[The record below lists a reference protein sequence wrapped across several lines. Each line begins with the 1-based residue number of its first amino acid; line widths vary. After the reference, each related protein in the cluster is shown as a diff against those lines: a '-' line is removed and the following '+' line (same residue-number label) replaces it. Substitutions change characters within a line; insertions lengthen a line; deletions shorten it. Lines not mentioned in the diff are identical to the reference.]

1 MKGEIP
7 STFFFRMKNFCN
19 NIIDR
24 DLTKFPAVIYLALI
38 FFISRI
44 PFINLGFSAFTSPTD
59 QDVLAVVNS
68 AYLLRY
74 EHIYTVSRFPG
85 YPFFEIFNSLLIGGG
100 WILTN
105 FATSVIS
112 FLSLILFGKI
122 LNQLEIKNRG
132 LLLLTFAFLPVIWIN
147 STITMDYMW
156 ALFFVL
162 ASCFLVFTGK
172 FHSAGLFMG
181 IAAGTRFTSIFMVIP
196 LIYWMLIKKVE
207 SKKIREFILIGFFSS
222 VVMFLP
228 VLYKY
233 HIEFFKGSGFLFTT
247 PVNKPLGSMVL
258 SILSSSANLITE
270 LTGLM
275 AFILIIILL
284 FYKNAFQS
292 SEQKHLIYFCWM
304 IVIIYCFIYFIFPY
318 KVAYL
323 IPIIPWTLIIFNEKL
338 KKKYMVMVCILL
350 LLNNIISFNIV
361 SDDPYG
367 IDIDSGSI
375 IKNYESRS
383 TFSINQS
390 REYLE
395 SLSITL
401 RHKLS

>member
-1 MKGEIP
+1 MF
-7 STFFFRMKNFCN
+7 SLKNFWN

-24 DLTKFPAVIYLALI
+24 DLTKFPAVIYLVLI

-44 PFINLGFSAFTSPTD
+44 PFINLGFSVFTSPTD

-105 FATSVIS
+105 FATSIIS

-122 LNQLEIKNRG
+122 LNLLEIKNRA
-132 LLLLTFAFLPVIWIN
+132 LLLLTFAFIPVIWIN

-156 ALFFVL
+156 ALLFVL
-162 ASCFLVFTGK
+162 ASCFLVFIGK
-172 FHSAGLFMG
+172 FHSAGLFIG
-181 IAAGTRFTSIFMVIP
+181 IATSTRFTSIFMVIP
-196 LIYWMLIKKVE
+196 LIYWMLIMKVE
-207 SKKIREFILIGFFSS
+207 SKKIREFVLIGFFSS
-222 VVMFLP
+222 VVMFFP
-228 VLYKY
+228 VLYNY
-233 HIEFFKGSGFLFTT
+233 HFEFFKGSGFLLTT
-247 PVNKPLGSMVL
+247 PVNKPLESVVL
-258 SILSSSANLITE
+258 SILLSSANLITE

-275 AFILIIILL
+275 ALILIIILL

-292 SEQKHLIYFCWM
+292 SKQKHLINFCWM
-304 IVIIYCFIYFIFPY
+304 ILIIYGIIYFIFPY

-323 IPIIPWTLIIFNEKL
+323 IPIIPWALIIFNEKL
-338 KKKYMVMVCILL
+338 KKKYMILVCILL
-350 LLNNIISFNIV
+350 LLHNIISINIV
-361 SDDPYG
+361 SDDPYE
-367 IDIDSGSI
+367 IKIDSGSI

-383 TFSINQS
+383 RFSIDLS

-401 RHKLS
+401 KPKLS

>member
-1 MKGEIP
+1 M
-7 STFFFRMKNFCN
+7 
-19 NIIDR
+19 
-24 DLTKFPAVIYLALI
+24 
-38 FFISRI
+38 
-44 PFINLGFSAFTSPTD
+44 
-59 QDVLAVVNS
+59 
-68 AYLLRY
+68 
-74 EHIYTVSRFPG
+74 
-85 YPFFEIFNSLLIGGG
+85 
-100 WILTN
+100 
-105 FATSVIS
+105 
-112 FLSLILFGKI
+112 
-122 LNQLEIKNRG
+122 
-132 LLLLTFAFLPVIWIN
+132 LTFAFIPVIWIN

-156 ALFFVL
+156 ALLFVL
-162 ASCFLVFTGK
+162 ASCFLIFNGR
-172 FHSAGLFMG
+172 FHSAGLFIG
-181 IAAGTRFTSIFMVIP
+181 IATSTRFTSIFMVIP
-196 LIYWMLIKKVE
+196 LIYWMLIRKVE

-233 HIEFFKGSGFLFTT
+233 HLEFFKGSGFLFTT
-247 PVNKPLGSMVL
+247 PVNKPLGSMAL

-292 SEQKHLIYFCWM
+292 SEQKYLMYFCWM
-304 IVIIYCFIYFIFPY
+304 IVIIYCFIYFAFPY

-361 SDDPYG
+361 SDDPYE
-367 IDIDSGSI
+367 IDIDSGSL

-383 TFSINQS
+383 TFSVNQS
-390 REYLE
+390 REYLD

-401 RHKLS
+401 RYPPP

>member
-1 MKGEIP
+1 
-7 STFFFRMKNFCN
+7 MKNFCN

-44 PFINLGFSAFTSPTD
+44 PFINLGFSAFASLTD

-74 EHIYTVSRFPG
+74 EHIYKISRFPG

-122 LNQLEIKNRG
+122 LNQLKLNNRA
-132 LLLLTFAFLPVIWIN
+132 LLLLTFAFIPVIWIN

-156 ALFFVL
+156 ALLFVL
-162 ASCFLVFTGK
+162 ASCFLIFTGK
-172 FHSAGLFMG
+172 FHAAGLFIG
-181 IAAGTRFTSIFMVIP
+181 IATGTRFTSIFMIIP
-196 LIYWMLIKKVE
+196 LIYWMLIMKVE
-207 SKKIREFILIGFFSS
+207 SKKIREFVLIGFFSS
-222 VVMFLP
+222 AVMFFP
-228 VLYKY
+228 VLYNY
-233 HIEFFKGSGFLFTT
+233 HFEFFKGSGFLLTT
-247 PVNKPLGSMVL
+247 PVNKPLESLGL

-275 AFILIIILL
+275 ALILIIILL
-284 FYKNAFQS
+284 FYKNSFQS
-292 SEQKHLIYFCWM
+292 SKQKQLIYFCGM
-304 IVIIYCFIYFIFPY
+304 ISIIYGIIYFAFPY

-361 SDDPYG
+361 SDNSYELK
-367 IDIDSGSI
+367 IDSGSI

-401 RHKLS
+401 SHKLS

>member
-1 MKGEIP
+1 M
-7 STFFFRMKNFCN
+7 SSLKNFCN
-19 NIIDR
+19 NIIDI

-105 FATSVIS
+105 FATSIIS

-122 LNQLEIKNRG
+122 LNQLKLKNRA
-132 LLLLTFAFLPVIWIN
+132 LLLLTFAFIPVIWIN

-156 ALFFVL
+156 ALLFVL
-162 ASCFLVFTGK
+162 ASCFLIFTGK
-172 FHSAGLFMG
+172 FHSAGFFIG
-181 IAAGTRFTSIFMVIP
+181 IATSTRFTSIFMAIP
-196 LIYWMLIKKVE
+196 LIYWMLIKKVD

-228 VLYKY
+228 VLYNY
-233 HIEFFKGSGFLFTT
+233 HLEFFKGSGFLFTT
-247 PVNKPLGSMVL
+247 PVNKPLESMAL
-258 SILSSSANLITE
+258 SMLSSSANLITE

-275 AFILIIILL
+275 ALILIIILL

-292 SEQKHLIYFCWM
+292 SKQKHIIYFCWM
-304 IVIIYCFIYFIFPY
+304 IVIIYGIIYFAFPY

-361 SDDPYG
+361 SDDSYELN
-367 IDIDSGSI
+367 IDSGSL

-390 REYLE
+390 REYLD

-401 RHKLS
+401 RYPPH